1 MTENEAK
8 SICDKIR
15 QIAYD
20 LHLFLGTGFLEKV
33 YENGLVHR
41 LEKAGMTVSR
51 QVPVQIFDEDGFA
64 LGEYIADLVVD
75 GIVVE
80 IKAVSTLLDVHVVQT
95 INYLKAMRIEHG
107 ILINFG
113 SGKFQ
118 CRKLVKRK

>member
-8 SICDKIR
+8 SLCGKIR

-51 QVPVQIFDEDGFA
+51 QVPVQILDEDGFA
-64 LGEYIADLVVD
+64 LGEYVADLVVD

-80 IKAVSTLLDVHVVQT
+80 IKAVSTLLDVHVAQT

-113 SGKFQ
+113 SEKFQ